1 MFFPTLATCQKMIT
15 TTLHTTIS
23 ATVAA
28 ADTHSPALASSPT
41 SLRSDILIIA
51 ENNSVNAG
59 GEDDPERTETTDKEA
74 EGEG

>member
-1 MFFPTLATCQKMIT
+1 MFFPTPATCQKMIT

-28 ADTHSPALASSPT
+28 ADSHSPALASSPI
-41 SLRSDILIIA
+41 SHRSDILIIT
-51 ENNSVNAG
+51 ENYLDNAG
-59 GEDDPERTETTDKEA
+59 GEDDTERTETTDKEA